1 MLCSSDSLRVENIP
15 ACTAA
20 IVSGTISNLSASLF
34 ARFIDNTTGRIYV
47 YDATSDG
54 AGLVTVSISECFP
67 VDHSFTL
74 SIHLATDDEL
84 FTKVN
89 VTIGGETGDEILFS
103 FYEAYQADGDN
114 HPVSSATLKL
124 AA

>member
-20 IVSGTISNLSASLF
+20 IIAGTISNLSASLY
-34 ARFIDNTTGRIYV
+34 ARFTDNTTGRVYV
-47 YDATSDG
+47 YEATSNG
-54 AGLVTVSISECFP
+54 AGTVNISIPECFP

-89 VTIGGETGDEILFS
+89 VTIDGETGNEILFS
-103 FYEAYQADGDN
+103 FYEAYSSDGDN